1 MMKNK
6 TIIYVLLTFVCL
18 AFSGCKVG
26 NVPSSQGLSDQAFL
40 YFVSINKYPGTVEVT
55 IDNQTIFE
63 AKVVKEKKGTVKGDI
78 YAVATGKRHVKV
90 NFRGKIIFERD
101 VFLSTQETKKIALP

>member
-1 MMKNK
+1 MRNK
-6 TIIYVLLTFVCL
+6 SFIYGVLTLVCL
-18 AFSGCKVG
+18 LLSGCKVG

-40 YFVSINKYPGTVEVT
+40 YFVSINKYPQPVEVT
-55 IDNQTIFE
+55 IDNQTSFN
-63 AKVVKEKKGTVKGDI
+63 AKVVKEKKGTVKGNI

-90 NFRGKIIFERD
+90 SSQGKIIFERD